1 MKRNFPPESFQIR
14 AALSQSLR
22 QLWSG
27 KNHLIKIYPRA
38 SAKTIV
44 VSLRTECIEQKM
56 ERNLSESF
64 RLLLIATRGYVPR
77 WSCKIW
83 ISNFFFQFSRVKGKT
98 FFYYTFHAI
107 DKRNDKG

>member
-64 RLLLIATRGYVPR
+64 RLLLIAIRGRSTLIVQDL
-77 WSCKIW
+77 
-83 ISNFFFQFSRVKGKT
+83 NLEFLFFNSL
-98 FFYYTFHAI
+98 A
-107 DKRNDKG
+107 